1 MRQTHISVGM
11 TRTGLMVA
19 LFVSS
24 LIFVSSSLAMGPGPG
39 CAEVGEKCNSAVQ
52 GCCDPLVCG
61 GTGGGARCEQPPG
74 PTPTPTATPTPVTPT
89 PATPTPPPGITFDAD
104 VATMIS
110 NVTQAELEP
119 VVNDLSGETTAI
131 IGGLPYTILTRA
143 SDSGEPIDMAEQY
156 VFEELDSYGLDSVAY
171 QNYPGGG
178 AVDPGRNI
186 IGQINGTTNASE
198 IVVIGA
204 HLDNRPWGGGIAPGA
219 DDNASGVSA
228 VLYLAR
234 EFADKTFERTIRFVL
249 FGSEENAPWTTR
261 KFGSGYY
268 AFEAKEA
275 GENIVA
281 MINTDGLAYN
291 ADSTPPWIVETHA
304 RMGNNPGPLADQ
316 AIAAMWED
324 VIATYSITD
333 LDPVSYATSNKLSDH
348 GSFWKYGFSAIMLIE
363 ESFTE
368 ANPNWHTVDDTVS
381 TLDWSYYEQVTKSLV
396 GLAAHQAGITTP

>member
-1 MRQTHISVGM
+1 MRQTHGSAGM

-19 LFVSS
+19 LFASS
-24 LIFVSSSLAMGPGPG
+24 LIFVSSTLAN
-39 CAEVGEKCNSAVQ
+39 AQ
-52 GCCDPLVCG
+52 
-61 GTGGGARCEQPPG
+61 
-74 PTPTPTATPTPVTPT
+74 
-89 PATPTPPPGITFDAD
+89 ITYDAN

-110 NVTQAELEP
+110 NVTQTELEP
-119 VVNDLSGETTAI
+119 VVNDLSGETTAT
-131 IGGLPYTILTRA
+131 IGGSPYTIQTRA

-156 VFEELDSYGLDSVAY
+156 VFEQLDSYGLDSVAY

-178 AVDPGRNI
+178 VVDPGSNI
-186 IGQINGTTNASE
+186 IGQINGTTKASE

-204 HLDNRPWGGGIAPGA
+204 HLDDRPWGSGPAPGA

-234 EFADKTFERTIRFVL
+234 SFADKTFERTIRFVL

-268 AFEAKEA
+268 AYQAKIA

-281 MINTDGLAYN
+281 MINADSLAYS
-291 ADSTPPWIVETHA
+291 ADSTPPRVVETHA
-304 RMGNNPGPLADQ
+304 RMGKKPAARADQ

-333 LDPVSYATSNKLSDH
+333 LKTESYAMSMKYSDH
-348 GSFWKYGFSAIMLIE
+348 GSFWKHGFVAILLIE
-363 ESFTE
+363 EE
-368 ANPNWHTVDDTVS
+368 WEEGNPNWHTVDDTVS
-381 TLDWSYYEQVTKSLV
+381 TFNWPYYEQVTKSLV
-396 GLAAHQAGITTP
+396 GLAAHQAGITSP